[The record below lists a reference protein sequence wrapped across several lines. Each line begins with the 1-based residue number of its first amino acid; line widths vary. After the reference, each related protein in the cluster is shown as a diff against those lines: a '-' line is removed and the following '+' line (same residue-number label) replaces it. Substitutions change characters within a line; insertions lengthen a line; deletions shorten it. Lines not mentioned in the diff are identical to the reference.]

1 MRDYGVVSP
10 KFWIGATGK
19 SLRGDAD
26 AQILALYLMTGPHA
40 ISTGVYHCP
49 KVYMAHEAGLPM
61 EGACKALQRLIE
73 AKFCEYDEAS
83 EWVFVYQ
90 MARFQIGEAVSPKD
104 RRHKWLLNE
113 VSDMP
118 NSLMRKF
125 ILTYGGAY
133 AIPPYDEP
141 PSPIQAPSKPLRSQ
155 DHDQDQEHGQEQDHG
170 HGQDARDPEK
180 VSRGTFDGWSFID
193 QRLRPAY
200 PRGTYRAN
208 AWITASRDVERLIEQ
223 GVEPDELV
231 ANATAYQRQQEAEGN
246 EGTKFI
252 LSPVNWLAEDN
263 WRGPFPI
270 SASKAQVSQDAN
282 IAASQA
288 WLNRTANA

>member
-1 MRDYGVVSP
+1 VARIRTIKPETPHSSSMGKVSREARLC
-10 KFWIGATGK
+10 FILMWTLADDAGR
-19 SLRGDAD
+19 LRGNSRMLASLLFPYDNDAKD
-26 AQILALYLMTGPHA
+26 HIEGWLVDLVRERCIQRYEVNGDEYVEICNWLTHQKIDKPSRSKLPPPPEPSRILANPRERSSEDQGSKEGIKDQGSKDQGP
-40 ISTGVYHCP
+40 
-49 KVYMAHEAGLPM
+49 
-61 EGACKALQRLIE
+61 
-73 AKFCEYDEAS
+73 
-83 EWVFVYQ
+83 
-90 MARFQIGEAVSPKD
+90 ARE
-104 RRHKWLLNE
+104 
-113 VSDMP
+113 
-118 NSLMRKF
+118 
-125 ILTYGGAY
+125 
-133 AIPPYDEP
+133 
-141 PSPIQAPSKPLRSQ
+141 
-155 DHDQDQEHGQEQDHG
+155 
-170 HGQDARDPEK
+170 PEK

-231 ANATAYQRQQEAEGN
+231 ANAVAYQRQQEAEGN